1 MKETYDVGGWLFEQ
15 YRTNHKDDDDDDEV
29 TTKKEKSEIFSSLVL
44 KREPIKRAAKKKT
57 KAWIK
62 ELNYITDK

>member
-15 YRTNHKDDDDDDEV
+15 YRTNHKDDDDDEV

-57 KAWIK
+57 KA
-62 ELNYITDK
+62 